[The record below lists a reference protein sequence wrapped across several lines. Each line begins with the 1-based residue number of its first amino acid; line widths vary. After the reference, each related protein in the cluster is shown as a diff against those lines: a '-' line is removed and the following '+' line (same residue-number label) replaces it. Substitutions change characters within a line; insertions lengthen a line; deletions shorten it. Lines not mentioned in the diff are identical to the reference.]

1 MNYCPEPDSHIINK
15 IKLERDSPN
24 YATISDLEKQQVL
37 MHQNIL
43 KGLVQLVNELDIGE
57 SETNPFCVNNFKTN
71 VNKLDITELQIIS
84 VDLKKP

>member
-1 MNYCPEPDSHIINK
+1 
-15 IKLERDSPN
+15 
-24 YATISDLEKQQVL
+24 

-57 SETNPFCVNNFKTN
+57 SETNPFCMNNFKTN

-84 VDLKKP
+84 VDLEKP